1 MINVRNYLL
10 KNSKL
15 HVGDLL
21 FSKIKDLDRSTSPVL
36 FLITM
41 RGNWI
46 NICSRSCE
54 RCVQSAVN
62 GAPAETLHRN
72 DMFRH
77 VTTIHQSKC
86 KRMRYW

>member
-41 RGNWI
+41 RGN
-46 NICSRSCE
+46 
-54 RCVQSAVN
+54 
-62 GAPAETLHRN
+62 
-72 DMFRH
+72 
-77 VTTIHQSKC
+77 
-86 KRMRYW
+86 